1 MRTTIEISDKHRSF
15 LLSIAAQKGLRGY
28 SRIIEDAIE
37 FYIEHQLQSSEKKK
51 DILKMKGSWKKE
63 EAKKIRSRLTELR
76 ENWTPM

>member
-1 MRTTIEISDKHRSF
+1 
-15 LLSIAAQKGLRGY
+15 LRGY

-37 FYIEHQLQSSEKKK
+37 YYIEHQLQALEKKR

-63 EAKKIRSRLTELR
+63 EAKEIRSRLTELR